1 MKPQK
6 TATNAWLD
14 LIAKITASG
23 QIHKPRNL
31 PIREIVG
38 NQVKFDMKYPIAL
51 TKARNL
57 NYKFMAAEAWWM
69 LSGRNDTASIGEYCK
84 AILKFS
90 DDGKTFFGA
99 YGPKISSQIDYV
111 VSKLKQDHE
120 SRQAVINIWRENP
133 PETKD
138 TPCTIS
144 AQWLIRNGELHCIDT
159 MRSNDAW
166 LGFPYDVFNFS
177 MLSWH
182 IVNELQKDGFNDLKL
197 GTFTLNAGSHHLY
210 EPDCEKIRVL
220 SPIEWSDSIDFNI
233 CAGGE
238 SWPILDQLAW
248 VLGKTENP
256 EGSKS
261 AFFTEFKSKLVSK

>member
-1 MKPQK
+1 MKPTK

-14 LIAKITASG
+14 LIAKIMASG
-23 QIHKPRNL
+23 QEHKPRNL
-31 PIREIVG
+31 PIREVIG
-38 NQVKFDMKYPIAL
+38 NQVRFDMKHPIVL

-99 YGPKISSQIDYV
+99 YGPKIVSQIDYV
-111 VSKLKQDHE
+111 ISKLKQDPE

-144 AQWLIRNGELHCIDT
+144 AQWLIRNDELHCIDT

-182 IVNELQKDGFNDLKL
+182 IANELRKSGFNLLEL

-210 EPDCEKIRVL
+210 QPDCEKIY
-220 SPIEWSDSIDFNI
+220 SFTPKDWSDHIDFKI
-233 CAGGE
+233 CAGDE
-238 SWPILDQLAW
+238 TWPILDQLEW
-248 VLGKTENP
+248 VLGKTENLKD
-256 EGSKS
+256 SKS
-261 AFFTEFKSKLVSK
+261 SFFRKFKSDLIK